1 MQQPAQR
8 LACNAPLTYTGHLYD
23 PETGLFYFGA
33 RYYDPETGRFLTH
46 DPVAGDALNP
56 PSLHRYL
63 YAYSS
68 PMTFTDA
75 WGEEIDPFY
84 RTKHQLETMGATRPK
99 PVEKVGPFVIRARV
113 NDKGE
118 VIGYIAASHKTGH
131 WKDYYL
137 LDTTIDLANFRKNVA
152 RFGSSKLIGLIEQ
165 TQQKPEWM
173 REFAY
178 SAVMFW
184 RGHLKETMRSV
195 GRQWIS
201 ALEDPLWWMSA
212 APATLTPFVG
222 SASVGGAVIDGEGGE
237 IRPVANPA
245 GEAPATSD
253 VAAEGSAPQSP
264 GNSPRVSEGAGSSR
278 EYISN
283 ETTAEAK
290 QAYAAEQAEEKVKGT
305 PLRYNREA
313 ARWIDAKGRF
323 VRVPKISAKDLANF
337 RGGATPQEFG
347 PGTKLYR
354 ITEPGKESGS
364 YWTLERPEDV
374 TNFRTK
380 WAVHEKWNGASHI
393 VEYTVP
399 DGQQVIGW
407 TGIAKEQTLEGVTL
421 PGGGV
426 QVWVPRGTLG
436 GEAVPF
442 E

>member
-1 MQQPAQR
+1 
-8 LACNAPLTYTGHLYD
+8 
-23 PETGLFYFGA
+23 
-33 RYYDPETGRFLTH
+33 
-46 DPVAGDALNP
+46 
-56 PSLHRYL
+56 
-63 YAYSS
+63 
-68 PMTFTDA
+68 MTFTDA

-99 PVEKVGPFVIRARV
+99 PVEKVGAFVIRARV

-118 VIGYIAASHKTGH
+118 VIGYVAASDRTGQ
-131 WKDYYL
+131 WMDYYL

-152 RFGSSKLIGLIEQ
+152 RFASSKLMGRIEQ

-222 SASVGGAVIDGEGGE
+222 PASVGGAVIDGEGGE

-283 ETTAEAK
+283 ETTAEASIRWVDEGGDMRAAK
-290 QAYAAEQAEEKVKGT
+290 SAGMSDEAYAYQSSTPGARSNAIAGRSQAPEVQYVDANGNEAKVKFDGIEGNKLVDRKLGVHMGSKT
-305 PLRYNREA
+305 RLLAERQSAALAQNGLEGVWEVPDATEA
-313 ARWIDAKGRF
+313 ARARKLFAQEGIRNI
-323 VRVPKISAKDLANF
+323 RVEVVK
-337 RGGATPQEFG
+337 R
-347 PGTKLYR
+347 
-354 ITEPGKESGS
+354 
-364 YWTLERPEDV
+364 
-374 TNFRTK
+374 
-380 WAVHEKWNGASHI
+380 
-393 VEYTVP
+393 
-399 DGQQVIGW
+399 
-407 TGIAKEQTLEGVTL
+407 
-421 PGGGV
+421 
-426 QVWVPRGTLG
+426 
-436 GEAVPF
+436 
-442 E
+442 